1 MDVYQ
6 KIRLRET
13 PYRIN
18 TIRKNFNRGKYVTSC
33 TTICRQC
40 TAIRF
45 IYINDT
51 YTDDK
56 YLFRVDRGEL
66 GVYRIVVDIHHITTD
81 ANTAEEG
88 DMASRMLGVPPG
100 QVIEST
106 ETLENIRLVTNPRTS
121 REDVE
126 DLENLVDH
134 DFQRMCG
141 KLSYIFGQFRNLE
154 VGGREPFMKK
164 LGNRLLVKF

>member
-1 MDVYQ
+1 
-6 KIRLRET
+6 
-13 PYRIN
+13 
-18 TIRKNFNRGKYVTSC
+18 
-33 TTICRQC
+33 
-40 TAIRF
+40 
-45 IYINDT
+45 
-51 YTDDK
+51 
-56 YLFRVDRGEL
+56 
-66 GVYRIVVDIHHITTD
+66 
-81 ANTAEEG
+81 
-88 DMASRMLGVPPG
+88 MASRMLGVPPG